1 MKGHVRKFH
10 LIAPIYQS
18 FFKFQVLYYSKII
31 KKHLPQLTSEREGC
45 LLDLGC
51 GTGAFAFSWQ
61 KAGFKVLAAD
71 AAPGMIR
78 QCLQNG
84 LDCIELDILEKLPF
98 ADNSFK
104 IITAAYLAH
113 GLTKEERIILYRES
127 SRVAEKLVVF
137 HDFSTR
143 FNLIISFIEA
153 LEGSHYNE
161 FINAVPDEMGIC
173 FRNVRVIPVNPWHNW
188 YVCEP

>member
-1 MKGHVRKFH
+1 MKKHVRKFH
-10 LIAPIYQS
+10 LIAPLYQS
-18 FFKFQVLYYSKII
+18 FFKFQVLHYSKII

-51 GTGAFAFSWQ
+51 GTGAFAYCWQ

-71 AAPGMIR
+71 AAPGMVS
-78 QCLQNG
+78 QCLKNG

-113 GLTKEERIILYRES
+113 GLTKKERNILYRES

-143 FNLIISFIEA
+143 FNLVISFIEA

-161 FINAVPDEMGIC
+161 FINTVPDEMQIC